1 MREDSNQW
9 TLDRKVASFR
19 YLCHVN
25 SSTEKVTIR
34 VRRSDLLNDSF
45 HQLITVPAKSLRGRL
60 SVTFADEEGLD
71 YGGVQSRW
79 KAELV
84 LGYRLSID
92 NLRSAVVFLA
102 LKHSAKCED
111 TGFREWFF
119 QLSDQLLN
127 PMYCLFEYASG
138 NNFSLQINPNSSVN
152 PEHLQYFRFVGRFIA
167 LALFH
172 GKFIDNGFTL
182 PFYKRLLNKPLSLK
196 DLQTVDEEYYNS
208 LLFIR

>member
-1 MREDSNQW
+1 MFAIPKEAREEEEEEEEKYRGILLFYFVSN
-9 TLDRKVASFR
+9 
-19 YLCHVN
+19 
-25 SSTEKVTIR
+25 
-34 VRRSDLLNDSF
+34 
-45 HQLITVPAKSLRGRL
+45 
-60 SVTFADEEGLD
+60 
-71 YGGVQSRW
+71 
-79 KAELV
+79 
-84 LGYRLSID
+84 
-92 NLRSAVVFLA
+92 
-102 LKHSAKCED
+102 
-111 TGFREWFF
+111 REWFF

-152 PEHLQYFRFVGRFIA
+152 PEHLQYFRYTFHSLLKNQRLRFISSSPSPSSVIIGRFVGRFIA

-208 LLFIR
+208 LLFIQ